1 VSVQARTPRSLL
13 GALRRRLRPS
23 ALERRVA
30 AFGLARGDLAIDC
43 GANIGNVT
51 SQLARGGAT
60 VHAFEPNPDAYAVL
74 ERRFARTETV
84 HLHPQAV
91 LDRVGVARLYFHV
104 DAVHD
109 PVGAS
114 IGSSVLEFKGNV
126 DAGRFVDVETIDLA
140 EFVLALDEPVKVLK
154 LDVEGVEGPIVDRLL
169 DTGAIDRVAT
179 TVIELHDRHIP
190 ELRADY
196 DRLRARLEREGLSE
210 RVLTDWV

>member
-1 VSVQARTPRSLL
+1 MSVQARTPRSLL

-23 ALERRVA
+23 ALERRIA
-30 AFGLARGDLAIDC
+30 AFGLARGDVAIDC

-74 ERRFARTETV
+74 ERRFERTETV

-91 LDRVGVARLYFHV
+91 LDRAGVARLYFHV

-114 IGSSVLEFKGNV
+114 IGSSMLAFKGNV
-126 DAGRFVDVETIDLA
+126 DAGDSSRSRRSIWRSSCSRSTS
-140 EFVLALDEPVKVLK
+140 
-154 LDVEGVEGPIVDRLL
+154 R
-169 DTGAIDRVAT
+169 
-179 TVIELHDRHIP
+179 
-190 ELRADY
+190 
-196 DRLRARLEREGLSE
+196 
-210 RVLTDWV
+210 